1 MAEILL
7 LRFDRDEGADAATF
21 MVCNDAGQVVQPP
34 RHGTLAEAAPL
45 AALRRVVGLLPAG
58 DVVTLDAELPAR
70 AGAKL
75 LQAVPYAL
83 EEQVADDIDDLHF
96 AVGSRTADG
105 RTPVSIVARS
115 LMQSIDDACSAV
127 GLSLQAL
134 HAETALIPG
143 LPGQLVM
150 LLAGDELHLRAPGA
164 RAVTLPSASIAES
177 VGLVLGDAGG
187 TESLGLLVYASPP
200 DWESRGGEIE
210 ALRPQY
216 AGLKVQ
222 LLPQGHL
229 PWLAQGLAAGEPI
242 NLLQGGF
249 APRRG
254 SSTGS
259 WRRWRLAASLAAV
272 FLVLSAAG
280 NLWRTSRL
288 AAEEKRVDA
297 ALAEAVRPLFPGEG
311 EVRNPRRRVEA
322 QLAAVRGAGASGGE
336 FLPALA
342 ALAAARSAVPD
353 AELKSLGYRAGSFEV
368 RLRARDAAAV
378 ERLGAALRAG
388 GWATDLLGGTS
399 TDQAYEG
406 RIRISAAGAARG
418 NGS

>member
-1 MAEILL
+1 
-7 LRFDRDEGADAATF
+7 
-21 MVCNDAGQVVQPP
+21 
-34 RHGTLAEAAPL
+34 
-45 AALRRVVGLLPAG
+45 
-58 DVVTLDAELPAR
+58 
-70 AGAKL
+70 
-75 LQAVPYAL
+75 
-83 EEQVADDIDDLHF
+83 
-96 AVGSRTADG
+96 
-105 RTPVSIVARS
+105 VSIVARS